1 MRDSV
6 RQTLKEDR
14 LGANIFAVDFGKEK
28 RVTLKGLDDK
38 AIEQQVT
45 DLVQSK
51 I

>member
-6 RQTLKEDR
+6 RATHEQR
-14 LGANIFAVDFGKEK
+14 RAGADMRATDFGKEK
-28 RVTLKGLDDK
+28 KVTLKGLDDK

-45 DLVQSK
+45 DLVQAK